1 MRSPLLRLVASA
13 LAGFATFCA
22 VTVALGFGAQESWI
36 TSQYRRVFG
45 LAPLVASA
53 VDPNFYDGEGLVE
66 VWPVVGKRVDIAVY
80 MGFWILLFA
89 AVYFFWVFR
98 RRAI

>member
-1 MRSPLLRLVASA
+1 M
-13 LAGFATFCA
+13 
-22 VTVALGFGAQESWI
+22 

-45 LAPLVASA
+45 LAPFVASA

-66 VWPVVGKRVDIAVY
+66 VLPVVGMRVDVAVY
-80 MGFWILLFA
+80 MAFWILLFA

-98 RRAI
+98 RPRDLTNR